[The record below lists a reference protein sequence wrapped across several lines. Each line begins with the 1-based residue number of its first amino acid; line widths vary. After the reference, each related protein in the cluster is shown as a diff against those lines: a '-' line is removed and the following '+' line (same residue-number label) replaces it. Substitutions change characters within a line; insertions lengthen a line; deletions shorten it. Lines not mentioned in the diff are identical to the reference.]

1 MLKYILKRAFIS
13 ILTIF
18 IVITATFFLIRLM
31 PGGPFD
37 GEKVLPDAIKQ
48 NLNIKYGLDKPLFQ
62 QYTQYLTKI
71 VLDQDFGDSMQYTGR
86 TVSDVIKYAFPTSAK
101 IGFVSILFALIS
113 GIIMGIISA
122 LKQGKWQDRLVMVI
136 ATLGVTVP
144 SFVMS
149 ALFIHYLA
157 VKLGWFQP
165 SGLYEAKSYILPAV
179 ALGGTSMAFISRLA
193 RSNLIE
199 TMKQDYIRVAKAKGL
214 SSRKIILKHALKNSI
229 LPIVTYLGP
238 LIAAVLTGSFV
249 VESMFSIPGL
259 GREFVTSVGNRDY
272 TMVLGLTV
280 FYSAF
285 LIICNFIVDVLYG
298 FIDPRIKIQD

>member
-1 MLKYILKRAFIS
+1 MLKYILKRAGIS
-13 ILTIF
+13 ILTIW
-18 IVITATFFLIRLM
+18 IVITATFFLMRLM

-37 GEKVLPDAIKQ
+37 GEKVLPAAIKQ
-48 NLNIKYGLDKPLFQ
+48 NLNIKYGLDKPVFS
-62 QYTQYLTKI
+62 QYTQYLSNV
-71 VLDQDFGDSMQYTGR
+71 VLHQDFGDSMQYTGR
-86 TVSDVIKYAFPTSAK
+86 TVSDVVKYAFPTSAK
-101 IGFVSILFALIS
+101 IGLVAILFALIS
-113 GIIMGIISA
+113 GVGMGIVSA
-122 LKQGKWQDRLVMVI
+122 LRQGKWQDRLVMVI

-165 SGLYEAKSYILPAV
+165 SGLYEAKSYILPSL
-179 ALGGTSMAFISRLA
+179 ALCGTSMSFISRLS

-214 SSRKIILKHALKNSI
+214 SSSKIIIKHALKNSI

-238 LIAAVLTGSFV
+238 LIAAVLTGSFI
-249 VESMFSIPGL
+249 VESMFAIPGL

-285 LIICNFIVDVLYG
+285 LIICNFVVDILYG
-298 FIDPRIKIQD
+298 FIDPRIKVEN